1 MIATILLIIVVYLF
15 QVNTSISYSL
25 QMKQDESRL
34 KDLNLENEHLIK
46 QVTQIGSMANI
57 YLVVQSL
64 KMVKANTAD
73 YLILTDEI
81 LAER

>member
-1 MIATILLIIVVYLF
+1 MIAAILLIVVVYLF
-15 QVNTSISYSL
+15 EVNTGISYGL
-25 QMKQDESRL
+25 QMRLDESRL

-46 QVTQIGSMANI
+46 QVTQLGSMANI
-57 YLVVQSL
+57 YIAAQSL
-64 KMVKANTAD
+64 KMIKANTAD